1 MNDETKAQHKPNV
14 FANRLKEARKAAGMA
29 QDRLGVLIGLDE
41 HVASARMS
49 RYESGIHQPPIE
61 TALLIAE
68 RLSVPLAY
76 LYCEDD
82 RMARIL
88 LRLFCLDSSN
98 LAGVEKWL
106 EDRLNELSRLGNRG
120 GPWL

>member
-1 MNDETKAQHKPNV
+1 
-14 FANRLKEARKAAGMA
+14 MA

-41 HVASARMS
+41 HIASARMS
-49 RYESGIHQPPIE
+49 RYENGIHQPPIE
-61 TALLIAE
+61 TALLIAK

-88 LRLFCLDSSN
+88 LRLFRLDSSN
-98 LAGVEKWL
+98 LAGVETWL
-106 EDRLNELSRLGNRG
+106 EERLDEQLRPG
-120 GPWL
+120 